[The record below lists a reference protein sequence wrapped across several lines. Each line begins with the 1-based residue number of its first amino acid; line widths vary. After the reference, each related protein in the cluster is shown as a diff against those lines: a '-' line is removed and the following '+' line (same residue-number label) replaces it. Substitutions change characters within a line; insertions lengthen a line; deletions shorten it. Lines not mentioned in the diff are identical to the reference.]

1 LRNNDC
7 KSLEPYRVKGPD
19 NRIGSKW

>member
-7 KSLEPYRVKGPD
+7 KSLEPYCVKGPD